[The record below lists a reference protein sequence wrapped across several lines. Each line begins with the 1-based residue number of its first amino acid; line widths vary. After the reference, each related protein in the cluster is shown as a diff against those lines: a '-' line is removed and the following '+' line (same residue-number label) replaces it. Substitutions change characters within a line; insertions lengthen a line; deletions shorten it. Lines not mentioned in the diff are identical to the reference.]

1 MGQITN
7 GMLAVFFNWQTIN
20 VHKYSPPKGEH
31 TAATQQFGLFLIN
44 NQTVVE
50 NFLSITYCAAG
61 DHRQF

>member
-1 MGQITN
+1 MACWLYFLTGKQLMFTK
-7 GMLAVFFNWQTIN
+7 L
-20 VHKYSPPKGEH
+20 

-44 NQTVVE
+44 NQTVVG